1 MPSNRAAVAPAVDR
15 ILKAIL
21 DVGLAP
27 GQREDFAVALAEAL
41 SNAAIHGN
49 RLKAGTE
56 VKVGLKL
63 TPGAEVTV
71 GIEDSGPGFD
81 RTALHDPTDP
91 TRILVPGGRGVFLMR
106 RLVDHLE
113 YNAAGNR
120 VELTIRKRRR
130 RRAR

>member
-1 MPSNRAAVAPAVDR
+1 MPSNRAAVAPGVDR
-15 ILKAIL
+15 ILAAIQ

-27 GQREDFAVALAEAL
+27 PQREDLAVALAEAL

-49 RLKAGTE
+49 HLKPGSE
-56 VKVGLKL
+56 VKVALKI
-63 TPGAEVTV
+63 TPGVEVTV
-71 GIEDSGPGFD
+71 GIEDSGLGFD

-120 VELTIRKRRR
+120 VRLTIRKRRR
-130 RRAR
+130 ARSG